1 MQAHALAA
9 APWRGTL
16 ASTGLSRGMQEQPTP
31 GTMPTQTKSAITTPA
46 PAAES
51 QSQDLQVLP
60 NNSRITLVLQGGN
73 QGSKKA
79 NARAHP
85 ARELQIQNLSHT
97 EGKEAG
103 YPGGYTQP
111 ASCVILESLRRT

>member
-1 MQAHALAA
+1 
-9 APWRGTL
+9 
-16 ASTGLSRGMQEQPTP
+16 MQEQPTP

-60 NNSRITLVLQGGN
+60 NNSRITLVLQGAN